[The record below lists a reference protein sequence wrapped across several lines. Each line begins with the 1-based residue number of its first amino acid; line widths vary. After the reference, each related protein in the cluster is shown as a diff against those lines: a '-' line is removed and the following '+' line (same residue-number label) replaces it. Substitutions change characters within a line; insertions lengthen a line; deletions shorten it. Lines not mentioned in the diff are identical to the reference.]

1 MRSKW
6 WLAGSAAMMVLGVI
20 FGCFISVP
28 TGYVGMLTTF
38 GRVENDVLGAGF
50 HIKAPWQNVVCMNIQ
65 EQRSQFAIEAF
76 SADIQQVNI
85 VGSINF
91 SIDQTVAAKLYREVG
106 AQYADTLIVP
116 RVYENTKAVFSRYEA
131 QELIAKR
138 SILSGE
144 IIQTM
149 VQDLERYGVNVLS
162 VSIEDIDF
170 TDAFTDAVEAKQV
183 ATQNKL
189 RAETEQE
196 QATMEASAA
205 AERRQIEAEA
215 DAQIQKIQA
224 DAKSYEIKVQ
234 SEAEAEANEKIAK
247 SLNEQLIA
255 YAYANAWN
263 GELPKTLL
271 GGENVIP
278 VIQAAAEAAQ

>member
-6 WLAGSAAMMVLGVI
+6 WLAGSAALMVLGVI

-116 RVYENTKAVFSRYEA
+116 RVYENTKAVFSRYAPGRRE
-131 QELIAKR
+131 R
-138 SILSGE
+138 DSRNSGDGGRGRGGAITLRE
-144 IIQTM
+144 G
-149 VQDLERYGVNVLS
+149 VQNG
-162 VSIEDIDF
+162 F
-170 TDAFTDAVEAKQV
+170 
-183 ATQNKL
+183 
-189 RAETEQE
+189 
-196 QATMEASAA
+196 
-205 AERRQIEAEA
+205 
-215 DAQIQKIQA
+215 QA
-224 DAKSYEIKVQ
+224 DGTKC
-234 SEAEAEANEKIAK
+234 
-247 SLNEQLIA
+247 
-255 YAYANAWN
+255 
-263 GELPKTLL
+263 
-271 GGENVIP
+271 
-278 VIQAAAEAAQ
+278 